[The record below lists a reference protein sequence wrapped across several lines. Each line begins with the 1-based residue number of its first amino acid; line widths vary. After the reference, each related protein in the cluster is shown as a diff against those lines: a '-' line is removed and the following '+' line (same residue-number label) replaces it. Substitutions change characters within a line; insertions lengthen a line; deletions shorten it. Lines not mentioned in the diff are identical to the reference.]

1 MWKCKQCGTE
11 NGNGS
16 QFCTSCGAAFLPETS
31 NQVSFGENPMASA
44 PLPAKKASKKLPIQT
59 LVFLLCGCML
69 LSAVIIAG
77 ALLRSRPHALET
89 QPDPAMEIVAP
100 STPSPTPVPVPEDVK
115 IFFFEEEREELTL
128 RVGETETFHAVA
140 YPVEQFPNG
149 PFTWSVSDES
159 VIQLTVSEDTGECE
173 FTCLKHQPGGVTVTV
188 TCNGVEATILV
199 YTTNP

>member
-1 MWKCKQCGTE
+1 MWKCEHCGAE
-11 NGNGS
+11 NPNGNR
-16 QFCTSCGAAFLPETS
+16 FCTSCGAAYPPEPPT
-31 NQVSFGENPMASA
+31 QVSFEENPMGTA
-44 PLPAKKASKKLPIQT
+44 PLPPQRATKKLSAQT

-77 ALLRSRPHALET
+77 ALLRRPHALET
-89 QPDPAMEIVAP
+89 QPDPATVIVEP
-100 STPSPTPVPVPEDVK
+100 STPSPTPVPVPEAVK
-115 IFFFEEEREELTL
+115 VFFFEDEKEEFTMQ
-128 RVGETETFHAVA
+128 VGETAKLHAVA

-199 YTTNP
+199 YTKNP